1 MRILV
6 FLIWVVDI
14 FNVGN
19 NVFGFNLRE
28 FLDVTLPINTLIWIV
43 IWLLMPS
50 DVSIEVDD
58 W

>member
-6 FLIWVVDI
+6 FLIWVIDI

-43 IWLLMPS
+43 IWLLIPS

>member
-6 FLIWVVDI
+6 FLIWVIDI